1 MLREIRDYADDART
15 PDAVSSSV
23 KLAQALTLPRVDIEV
38 FDENSTMFHSFITLF
53 DECVDKVTDNVQTKL
68 TRLFQFT
75 TGDAKE
81 AIRSCVIVGGENGYL
96 QARSILKKRFGNDH
110 LVSTRLT
117 QNLRNGRPVR
127 SPIEIQK
134 LADEL
139 VNAQMIL
146 LPMKQLHEVD
156 TQCTIMDIVNRL
168 PRYGHDKW
176 VQRALDYR
184 RKNSAYP
191 GYNELVSFMMELAED
206 ANNPV
211 YGSALPP
218 DVAARG
224 HATQPINRSST
235 NNSSFNAV
243 RRPPCVVCD
252 RDHCVIYCRVF
263 KNMPLQEKR
272 RVVQVHHLCINC
284 LYSGHDVDQ
293 CRSNIV
299 CTANNCNARHNVLL
313 HGDGVVANT
322 SVAKAPHTYMPVVEV
337 LINIDLKAYALLDSG
352 STTSFCSQRMV
363 DKLALE
369 GVSANLNLSTLNN
382 DSKNLSQ
389 LVSVSLSSVGG
400 EHSRDIACYAV
411 NNIPASTPHI
421 DVSQYPYLQDLTF
434 PYDVQ
439 VDLLIGQD
447 NVGLMVP
454 FDVRHGHGNKPFA
467 SRTLY
472 GWCLNG
478 AVSTTKDSQISIS
491 NFVTSSIEKDLER
504 PWSMDNEGLNRRTRD
519 HVAVDLSP
527 STVPTIQSTESTA
540 YAVAVLPA
548 VSTAVRKVS
557 DSSTVEPVVLP
568 MVDGEEANMKDGACY
583 MNVLNKVQAAVF
595 DCPDWRR
602 WLQEYLYV
610 HERCLNWFKGVGM
623 FQFKIWFQDVNE
635 QIFRNTWREGLS
647 PGC

>member
-1 MLREIRDYADDART
+1 MKVKVKVAFGEFANCHDEYQETLKNDGDKLESEDYYQEVDKTYLNVLREVRDYGDDNRT
-15 PDAVSSSV
+15 PDVVSSSV

-38 FDENSTMFHSFITLF
+38 FDGNPTMFHSFITLF

-81 AIRSCVIVGGENGYL
+81 AIRSCVFVGGENGYR
-96 QARSILKKRFGNDH
+96 QACSILKRRFGNDH

-117 QNLRNGRPVR
+117 HDLRNGRLVR
-127 SPIEIQK
+127 SPKEMQK
-134 LADEL
+134 LADDL

-146 LPMKQLHEVD
+146 LSMNQLHEVD
-156 TQCTIMDIVNRL
+156 TQHTIVDIVNRL
-168 PRYGHDKW
+168 PRGGHDKW

-184 RKNSAYP
+184 RKNSEYP
-191 GYNELVSFMMELAED
+191 GYNVLVNFMLELAED
-206 ANNPV
+206 ANDPV
-211 YGSALPP
+211 YGSAPP
-218 DVAARG
+218 LDVAARG
-224 HATQPINRSST
+224 HATQSINRSSI

-252 RDHCVIYCRVF
+252 RDHRVIYCGVF

-293 CRSNIV
+293 CRSNTV
-299 CTANNCNARHNVLL
+299 CTVNNCNARHNVLL
-313 HGDGVVANT
+313 HGDDVVANT
-322 SVAKAPHTYMPVVEV
+322 SVTKAPHTYMPVVEV
-337 LINIDLKAYALLDSG
+337 LINNDLGAYALLDSG

-363 DKLALE
+363 DKLALK

-421 DVSQYPYLQDLTF
+421 DVSQYPYLQDLVF
-434 PYDVQ
+434 PHDVQ
-439 VDLLIGQD
+439 VHLLIGQD
-447 NVGLMVP
+447 NAGLMVP
-454 FDVRHGHGNKPFA
+454 FDVRHGHGNQPFA

-478 AVSTTKDSQISIS
+478 AVPATKDSQISIS
-491 NFVTSSIEKDLER
+491 NFVTSSIEDLER

-519 HVAVDLSP
+519 HAAVDLSP
-527 STVPTIQSTESTA
+527 VTVRTIRSTESTA
-540 YAVAVLPA
+540 YVVAVLPA
-548 VSTAVRKVS
+548 VSTTVRKVS

-568 MVDGEEANMKDGACY
+568 MIDGEEANMKDGACY

-595 DCPDWRR
+595 DCPDW
-602 WLQEYLYV
+602 
-610 HERCLNWFKGVGM
+610 
-623 FQFKIWFQDVNE
+623 
-635 QIFRNTWREGLS
+635 
-647 PGC
+647 

>member
-1 MLREIRDYADDART
+1 MTSTRRHWKEDDEDNLDSEEYYQAVDKSYLDVLREIRDYADDTCT

-38 FDENSTMFHSFITLF
+38 FDGNPTMFHSFITLF

-75 TGDAKE
+75 MGDAKE

-96 QARSILKKRFGNDH
+96 QAHSILKKRFGNDH

-139 VNAQMIL
+139 
-146 LPMKQLHEVD
+146 KQLHEVN

-206 ANNPV
+206 ANDPV

-252 RDHCVIYCRVF
+252 RDHRVIYCGVF

-299 CTANNCNARHNVLL
+299 CTVNNCNARHNVLL
-313 HGDGVVANT
+313 HGDDVVANT
-322 SVAKAPHTYMPVVEV
+322 SVAKAHHTYMPVVEV
-337 LINIDLKAYALLDSG
+337 LINNDLRAYALLDSG

-369 GVSANLNLSTLNN
+369 GVS
-382 DSKNLSQ
+382 
-389 LVSVSLSSVGG
+389 
-400 EHSRDIACYAV
+400 
-411 NNIPASTPHI
+411 
-421 DVSQYPYLQDLTF
+421 
-434 PYDVQ
+434 
-439 VDLLIGQD
+439 
-447 NVGLMVP
+447 
-454 FDVRHGHGNKPFA
+454 
-467 SRTLY
+467 
-472 GWCLNG
+472 
-478 AVSTTKDSQISIS
+478 
-491 NFVTSSIEKDLER
+491 
-504 PWSMDNEGLNRRTRD
+504 
-519 HVAVDLSP
+519 
-527 STVPTIQSTESTA
+527 
-540 YAVAVLPA
+540 
-548 VSTAVRKVS
+548 RKS
-557 DSSTVEPVVLP
+557 
-568 MVDGEEANMKDGACY
+568 
-583 MNVLNKVQAAVF
+583 
-595 DCPDWRR
+595 
-602 WLQEYLYV
+602 
-610 HERCLNWFKGVGM
+610 
-623 FQFKIWFQDVNE
+623 
-635 QIFRNTWREGLS
+635 
-647 PGC
+647 